1 MFSHSLIQSVTICL
15 VIKNEMYELAQ
26 HPSLPQ
32 EPMKEHVFI
41 SSQTRKP
48 PDRTLRKSSLK
59 FSHGRDFAQSSFCSI
74 TAPCPPPQLSS
85 LYASSTA
92 HRTTTVGAQ
101 ASSASSQSIARQCHF
116 LLLPTGRNLQGPV
129 PTQNTHRP
137 VPDPSFHG
145 IFDVRLWVMVMC
157 VHVYLVSS

>member
-1 MFSHSLIQSVTICL
+1 MEKAEEWGRWGASFCLRVHKESRNLAPAPRHLSNLQILVQIYQILVMFSHSLIQSVTICL

-74 TAPCPPPQLSS
+74 TAPCPPPP
-85 LYASSTA
+85 A
-92 HRTTTVGAQ
+92 
-101 ASSASSQSIARQCHF
+101 
-116 LLLPTGRNLQGPV
+116 LLTLRLQHCTSYHYCRGP
-129 PTQNTHRP
+129 
-137 VPDPSFHG
+137 G
-145 IFDVRLWVMVMC
+145 KLC
-157 VHVYLVSS
+157 VLTKHC